1 MGAEGSVG
9 LEKGGKV
16 GELEGTFLDCKVGR
30 LEDRGVGFILGLLEV
45 FKKLA
50 VGTVVGYFNAAEAA
64 RKSEANNALERTS
77 F

>member
-30 LEDRGVGFILGLLEV
+30 LEDRGVGFILGLEV